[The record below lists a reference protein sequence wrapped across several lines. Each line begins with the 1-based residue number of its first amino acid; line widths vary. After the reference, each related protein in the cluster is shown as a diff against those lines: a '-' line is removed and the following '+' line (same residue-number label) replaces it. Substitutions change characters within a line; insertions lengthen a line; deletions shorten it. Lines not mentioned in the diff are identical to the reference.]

1 MNGLWI
7 IDLVLNLYLLLLNVK
22 YLEGSKT
29 KHHLQLK
36 IKEYSKVTYLGCV
49 LDKTKSGEPMAL
61 KVISKINSKLKFL
74 HKKYKF
80 FTSAL
85 RRLSCIAFNQ
95 LQFDYAS
102 SVWYP
107 NLTQKMKNKIQI
119 TQNKRFPYYLQ
130 LQKITHILK
139 NELETLNWLPGKD
152 IFNQSINS
160 VVSQYLP
167 NQCRSFLNE
176 I

>member
-1 MNGLWI
+1 M
-7 IDLVLNLYLLLLNVK
+7 
-22 YLEGSKT
+22 
-29 KHHLQLK
+29 
-36 IKEYSKVTYLGCV
+36 
-49 LDKTKSGEPMAL
+49 SGEPMAL

-85 RRLSCIAFNQ
+85 HRLSCNAFNQ

-119 TQNKRFPYYLQ
+119 MQNKRFPYYLQ
-130 LQKITHILK
+130 LHKITHILK

-160 VVSQYLP
+160 VVSQYFP
-167 NQCRSFLNE
+167 NQCRSYLNE
-176 I
+176 VFELAFLDNLRMRNSYLKLLCSF